1 MTETEKTTVEKTTT
15 ERPDEGTTA
24 RPGVRT
30 GTDTTQLPPS
40 EGEGVAPR
48 THDQDEPETFDRP
61 YVERLRE
68 ESAAHRVKARRA
80 DELAHRLV
88 TALAAGTGKLADARD
103 LPYGEHLVDDD
114 GLPDFDKVADAIDD
128 LIRERPHLAS
138 RRPTG
143 SVEQGVRADEQ
154 GVSLLGLL
162 RGAG

>member
-1 MTETEKTTVEKTTT
+1 MTEKTTTEKTTT

-24 RPGVRT
+24 RPGADDAASSGSVST
-30 GTDTTQLPPS
+30 NVDK
-40 EGEGVAPR
+40 
-48 THDQDEPETFDRP
+48 DQEPETFDRP

-68 ESAAHRVKARRA
+68 ESAAYRVRAKRA

-103 LPYGEHLVDDD
+103 LPYGDHLLDDD
-114 GLPDFDKVADAIDD
+114 GVPAFDKVADAIDD

-162 RGAG
+162 RGTG

>member
-1 MTETEKTTVEKTTT
+1 VTEKTTTEETTT

-24 RPGVRT
+24 RPSADGVQKVNTPRPK
-30 GTDTTQLPPS
+30 GHDDPS
-40 EGEGVAPR
+40 ATE
-48 THDQDEPETFDRP
+48 DQPETFDRG

-68 ESAAHRVKARRA
+68 ESAAYRVRARRA

-103 LPYGEHLVDDD
+103 LPYGEHLLDDD
-114 GLPDFDKVADAIDD
+114 GVPAFDLVADAIDE

-143 SVEQGVRADEQ
+143 SVEQGVRADEA

-162 RGAG
+162 RAGAG